1 MLYQAVRLE
10 YPLSDCMTTHLRPT
24 ELEAK
29 RVLAAA
35 ENYDTIIFGAV
46 NAILYKEQ
54 ADLLNAILKLE
65 GKKIIVVAMDS
76 PYDYEVLE
84 APCRNYIA
92 TFGAVAASMYA
103 AVGVISGELPGDAVP
118 PVDINMN

>member
-1 MLYQAVRLE
+1 M
-10 YPLSDCMTTHLRPT
+10 
-24 ELEAK
+24 
-29 RVLAAA
+29 
-35 ENYDTIIFGAV
+35 
-46 NAILYKEQ
+46 
-54 ADLLNAILKLE
+54 
-65 GKKIIVVAMDS
+65 VAMDS